1 MLIRLGNLALDADAR
16 RPRLSDEM
24 LADAAWNTYR
34 AAAAGTA
41 LELRGA
47 LVLVCLA
54 SVELAPTALTL
65 AGAVGYEVGPLG
77 GHLYGLVKRMGG
89 EPSAALEALLALY
102 PPSGER
108 PTREAAGGAGA
119 QRETPDQQVS
129 LSMATPP
136 LATSP
141 LATPAKNRVTDED
154 KQRFGVVRAP
164 PREKPVEAVSASDA
178 APAKAPPAEAPPKEG

>member
-24 LADAAWNTYR
+24 LTDAAWQTYR

-89 EPSAALEALLALY
+89 DPSAALEALRALY

-119 QRETPDQQVS
+119 QRETPDQG
-129 LSMATPP
+129 AAAPGPTPP
-136 LATSP
+136 AAP
-141 LATPAKNRVTDED
+141 PPATPAKNRVTDED

-164 PREKPVEAVSASDA
+164 PRDVPAQ
-178 APAKAPPAEAPPKEG
+178 APAQASPTGE

>member
-34 AAAAGTA
+34 VAAAGTA

-89 EPSAALEALLALY
+89 DPSAALEALRALY

-119 QRETPDQQVS
+119 QRETPDQGA
-129 LSMATPP
+129 ATPVP
-136 LATSP
+136 AP
-141 LATPAKNRVTDED
+141 PATPEKNRVTDED

-164 PREKPVEAVSASDA
+164 PRERSVEAVSAADA
-178 APAKAPPAEAPPKEG
+178 APAEAPPKEG